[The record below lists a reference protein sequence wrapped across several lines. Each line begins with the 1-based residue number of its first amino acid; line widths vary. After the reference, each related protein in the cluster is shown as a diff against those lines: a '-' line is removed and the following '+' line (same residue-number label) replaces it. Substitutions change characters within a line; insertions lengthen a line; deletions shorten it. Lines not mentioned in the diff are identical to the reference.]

1 MLKIETQQVEKKV
14 IEVLFVF
21 KFRTADEFKLYQEKL
36 KKKMQKQL
44 NKQCMYKINA
54 LK

>member
-1 MLKIETQQVEKKV
+1 MLKKKLNKLKKKV
-14 IEVLFVF
+14 IEVLFLF

-44 NKQCMYKINA
+44 NKQCKYIK
-54 LK
+54 